1 MRIDILTIFPDI
13 FSPLKVSVVGRAQES
28 GLFSLHIHD
37 IRDYA
42 LDEHKS
48 VDDRPYGGG
57 PGMVMKAE
65 PIVRAVEDVKQA
77 AGSAPRIIVMS
88 PRGGRFCQRTA
99 ENLLGCGNLIIICG
113 RYEGIDERVLEILGA
128 EELSIGDYI
137 LCGGEIPA
145 MAVVEAVARLIPGVL
160 GDEESIKE
168 ESFSNSLL
176 EYPHYTRPETF
187 RGKKTPG
194 VLLSGDHKKIRQWR
208 KQQALERTRKKRP
221 DLFFQENI

>member
-77 AGSAPRIIVMS
+77 SGSAPRIIVMS

-160 GDEESIKE
+160 GMRSQSRK
-168 ESFSNSLL
+168 N
-176 EYPHYTRPETF
+176 
-187 RGKKTPG
+187 
-194 VLLSGDHKKIRQWR
+194 LS
-208 KQQALERTRKKRP
+208 RTA
-221 DLFFQENI
+221 F